1 MAGEEQG
8 IKPSRRTAEERLE
21 VAEERLALAE
31 AALEKARAKR
41 NQEAARTR
49 ALLKREDDR
58 LKVLV
63 GAAILQQC
71 RMGLR
76 EPLEVMAMMEAFL
89 ERARERE
96 FVLGAVEGGTG
107 SGVFWRNVEREEVT
121 EAVEEAEGLPDG
133 VEDWPEPK
141 TP

>member
-1 MAGEEQG
+1 MAGEELG
-8 IKPSRRTAEERLE
+8 SKPNRRTAEERLE

-76 EPLEVMAMMEAFL
+76 EPLEVMAMMETFL

-107 SGVFWRNVEREEVT
+107 SGVFWRNVEREE
-121 EAVEEAEGLPDG
+121 AEGLPDG
-133 VEDWPEPK
+133 VEDWPEPENLF
-141 TP
+141 PVSGD